1 MICWTGRH
9 YLTIMRVILGESQ
22 RKEWVLMN
30 DTQIKHFENWL
41 EVVNFLLDSGCCPT
55 VLIYERQILTEAVE
69 VNEMRARR
77 SMLTDD

>member
-1 MICWTGRH
+1 
-9 YLTIMRVILGESQ
+9 
-22 RKEWVLMN
+22 MN